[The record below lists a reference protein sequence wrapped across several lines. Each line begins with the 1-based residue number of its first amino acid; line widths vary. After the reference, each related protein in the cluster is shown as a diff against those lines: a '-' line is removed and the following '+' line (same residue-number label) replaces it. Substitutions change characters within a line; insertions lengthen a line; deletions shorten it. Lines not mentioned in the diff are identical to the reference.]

1 MKRTLVLLFIIIV
14 SVAGIGY
21 LSYKQSVAP
30 KPAPETVSASTYKA
44 LANRY
49 EVLQHVDDVKLK
61 AAADQIIAKD
71 QIIQTRTSQRDQL
84 CTIYKNYKPAPT
96 PALCQ

>member
-14 SVAGIGY
+14 ALAGVGY

-30 KPAPETVSASTYKA
+30 KPAPTTVSVGQYKA
-44 LANRY
+44 LQDKYDAL
-49 EVLQHVDDVKLK
+49 VKVDEFKQKGL
-61 AAADQIIAKD
+61 ADQIIVKD
-71 QIIQTRTSQRDQL
+71 EVIKSRTSQRDQL
-84 CTIYKNYKPAPT
+84 CTIYKNFKPAPT